1 MIMAKQLITL
11 VFALWLSASLCL
23 AESPWDQ
30 SYFTNLEVVDQ
41 NGRTLHF
48 YDDVLKDN
56 QVVISFFYTS
66 CKEICPVSTAR
77 LARVDELLGKRRNL
91 KFIAISVDPENDTP
105 EKLKSFGEAF
115 GLGANWILL
124 TGKPDNLKT
133 IAERLGNRE
142 EYKEQHRNEI
152 VLGNPATGEWSRN
165 SAFIDPER
173 LSFDILQLDPDWR
186 DKPRDNSK
194 DNIYNNVRALPDHP
208 GEGLF
213 RKLCSSC
220 HTVGVGTRIGPDL
233 RNVNERRSEQW
244 LVQFIT
250 KPGKMLSEKDPIAV
264 ALDNEFPVAVMP
276 SLGVTESDA
285 RDLVAYLKFASLAI
299 MEGQDLAA
307 HEHHEHDHSQH
318 KHETND

>member
-1 MIMAKQLITL
+1 MIMGKQLITL

-105 EKLKSFGEAF
+105 EKLKSFAEAF

-318 KHETND
+318 KHETDD

>member
-1 MIMAKQLITL
+1 MIMGKQLITL

-41 NGRTLHF
+41 DGRTLHF

-105 EKLKSFGEAF
+105 EKLKSFAEAF

-250 KPGKMLSEKDPIAV
+250 KPGKMLLEKDPIAV

-307 HEHHEHDHSQH
+307 HEHHEHDHIQH

>member
-1 MIMAKQLITL
+1 MIMGKQLITL

-41 NGRTLHF
+41 DGRTLHF

-105 EKLKSFGEAF
+105 EKLKSFAEAF

-307 HEHHEHDHSQH
+307 HEHHEHDHSLH